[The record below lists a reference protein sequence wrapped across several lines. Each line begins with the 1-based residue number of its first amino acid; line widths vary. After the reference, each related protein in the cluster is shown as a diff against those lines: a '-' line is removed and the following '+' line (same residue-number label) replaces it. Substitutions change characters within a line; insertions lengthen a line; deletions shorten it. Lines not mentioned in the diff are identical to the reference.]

1 MIFIYEGEVNHFEM
15 KTAVINVADVFKK
28 QFGLLWTVLE
38 YTGIPTFEKIYQEGC
53 GKTPMKIRQLF
64 FPLFLL
70 CNLSY
75 CWYITI
81 SHGAMSYTTFLDS
94 VIPFL
99 TPVLWLVLY
108 LQRNSL
114 RSLIGEIAR
123 TTTTLSISQNRR
135 LTFSVNAGLFLTL
148 FSPVFLMLM
157 RVASRLQIRG
167 VDFFRYLQELIFPSI
182 VTLLYTSLCYI
193 LLQNLRSCNDM
204 IHAKLDISCS
214 MTVTRLKS
222 IYLEVVK
229 EIKAFE
235 AIFSIAAFII
245 TIKNFCIVSYIVM
258 DAINDTEWFS
268 NLLLEGTS
276 YLALNFVST
285 GVLTIFASYIPS
297 EMLSIQST
305 LLDKLSEQS
314 HEDGIL
320 SNEKQILFLL
330 KRDVCVLT
338 AWKLFSFD
346 RGFLLKAVV
355 TVIVHVMAFNQ
366 LTSSITTTGNCTL
379 GNDIRQ

>member
-28 QFGLLWTVLE
+28 QFGMLWTVLE
-38 YTGIPTFEKIYQEGC
+38 YTGIHPCEQIHQKRCRNVRMI
-53 GKTPMKIRQLF
+53 IRGLF
-64 FPLFLL
+64 FPFFLL

-114 RSLIGEIAR
+114 KSLIGKIAR

-135 LTFSVNAGLFLTL
+135 LTFSVNAGLFLTF

-167 VDFFRYLQELIFPSI
+167 IDFFRYLQELIFPSI
-182 VTLLYTSLCYI
+182 VTILYTSLCYI
-193 LLQNLRSCNDM
+193 LLQNLRSCKDM
-204 IHAKLDISCS
+204 IHTKLDISCS
-214 MTVTRLKS
+214 MTVTKLKS

-245 TIKNFCIVSYIVM
+245 TLKNFCIVSYIVM
-258 DAINDTEWFS
+258 DAINDTEWIS

-285 GVLTIFASYIPS
+285 GVLTIFASDIPS

-305 LLDKLSEQS
+305 LLDRLSEQS

-355 TVIVHVMAFNQ
+355 TIVVHVMAFNQ